1 MSSSFYTSNTPTG
14 DARLDEWAPNAPNN
28 KVVTASTIANTKQN
42 PAAVPVYTG
51 PPGPRTQEV
60 ADADWGINKLSD
72 NKVYPVVEEDLVP
85 GGVPG
90 GVTKGSPAF
99 GSPSSGPSPEQAQ
112 AGQAPPPS
120 LPSIGPYVW
129 KYE

>member
-1 MSSSFYTSNTPTG
+1 MSSSFFTSNNKIVTLGTTADTTEQSSVAVAVHTG
-14 DARLDEWAPNAPNN
+14 H
-28 KVVTASTIANTKQN
+28 
-42 PAAVPVYTG
+42 
-51 PPGPRTQEV
+51 PGSRTQEV
-60 ADADWGINKLSD
+60 TDAESWGIDKPGD
-72 NKVYPVVEEDLVP
+72 NKVYPLVEEDLVP

-99 GSPSSGPSPEQAQ
+99 GSPSPGPSPEQAQ
-112 AGQAPPPS
+112 AEQAPPPS